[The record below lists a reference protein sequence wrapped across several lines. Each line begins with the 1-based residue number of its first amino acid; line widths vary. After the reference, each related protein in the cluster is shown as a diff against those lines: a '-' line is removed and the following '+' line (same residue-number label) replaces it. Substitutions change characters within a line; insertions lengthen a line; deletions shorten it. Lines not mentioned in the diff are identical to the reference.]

1 VAELIGRSPHVIV
14 RRPPYTPTV
23 APIEQCFH
31 SVKMT
36 LRRNRA
42 SLTAHNLGEMIEDA
56 VEELSPSTLSNFFAN
71 CGY

>member
-1 VAELIGRSPHVIV
+1 
-14 RRPPYTPTV
+14 V

-42 SLTAHNLGEMIEDA
+42 SLTAHNLGEMIADVIRPSVGVFECQLR
-56 VEELSPSTLSNFFAN
+56 LSSADVSASFFAPYN
-71 CGY
+71 LP